1 VGDETAPFVDR
12 AEAGKV
18 LASSLSGY
26 RDRSDVLVLALT
38 RGGVPVG
45 YEVAKSLRA
54 RLDVIVVRKLGF
66 PGQPELAMG
75 AIGPGGIRVL
85 EPGVVHGL
93 GIPDRV
99 VDAVTSRE
107 AKELERRERFYRDE
121 LPPADPRGMTVIVVD
136 DGIATGSS
144 MRAAIASVRAR
155 GAARVIAAVPVAPPA
170 ARRELSRLADEF
182 VCVAEPV
189 DFVAV
194 GQWYV
199 DFGQTSDEEVRR
211 LLAQS
216 ALEAESEGLSPGP

>member
-1 VGDETAPFVDR
+1 MGDGPPPFVDR

-18 LASSLSGY
+18 LASSLTAY

-45 YEVAKSLRA
+45 YEVAKGLRA

-66 PGQPELAMG
+66 PVQPELAMG

-85 EPGVVHGL
+85 QPGVVEGL

-99 VDAVTSRE
+99 VEAVTVRE
-107 AKELERRERFYRDE
+107 TKELERREHLYRGDI
-121 LPPADPRGMTVIVVD
+121 PPADPRGKAVIVVD

-155 GAARVIAAVPVAPPA
+155 GAARVIVAVPVAPPA
-170 ARRELSRLADEF
+170 ARREFSHLADEF
-182 VCVAEPV
+182 VCVAQPL

-199 DFGQTSDEEVRR
+199 DFSQTGDEEVRR
-211 LLAQS
+211 LLARS
-216 ALEAESEGLSPGP
+216 ALEAESRRLAPGP